1 MLGLAIYSATIA
13 CLVKEERQ
21 PGMVW
26 TQGDPVLQSR
36 LDHDQEHHGI
46 MIKNIMATSIMLTH
60 QEVGFTRDKVRVQD
74 GSKHQVFFLKKN
86 QKCDQWS
93 KYAT

>member
-13 CLVKEERQ
+13 CLVKEERL

-26 TQGDPVLQSR
+26 TQGAKQSKAA
-36 LDHDQEHHGI
+36 LIMLKNTMAAFI
-46 MIKNIMATSIMLTH
+46 MIKNIMATSIMLLLTH

-74 GSKHQVFFLKKN
+74 GSKHQVFSEKEPKM
-86 QKCDQWS
+86 
-93 KYAT
+93 

>member
-36 LDHDQEHHGI
+36 LDHAQEHHGI
-46 MIKNIMATSIMLTH
+46 MIKNIMATSIMLLLTH

-74 GSKHQVFFLKKN
+74 GSKHQVFSEKEPKM
-86 QKCDQWS
+86 
-93 KYAT
+93 